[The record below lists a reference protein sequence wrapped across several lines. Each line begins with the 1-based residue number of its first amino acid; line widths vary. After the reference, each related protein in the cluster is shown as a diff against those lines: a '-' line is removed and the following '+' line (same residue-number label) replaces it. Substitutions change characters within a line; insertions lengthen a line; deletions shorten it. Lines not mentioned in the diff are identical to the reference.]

1 MIRRPSRLGRRGRL
15 AALFAVASIAVV
27 GAVALASGSD
37 DPDAGVDHVA
47 PAPDEGQVSTA
58 PGARS
63 GQLACP
69 PDSDGPLCRPPAT
82 TAPPTTAPA
91 DPSTTAVPAP
101 QGATG
106 FPTPASTGVPAGW
119 EPAAVHEGDLT
130 VDEPGTVLEDLLVT
144 GDVQVRAVD
153 VTIRR
158 TRIHGIVWNQYSD
171 TEQFPGLLLEDVEL
185 GPDTGVLTDW
195 GHGAVGTAG
204 YTARRVEIH
213 NVTDGFRVSGDDVV
227 IEDSFVSLTAV
238 AGECN
243 HLDAV
248 QGYGGGQRVV
258 IRHNTL
264 DARGECG
271 NAAVFMADSSPH
283 AVVEGNLLL
292 GGAYSLRLNQAEVPA
307 TFVARG
313 NRFADGSW
321 DFGPMDVVDSGSL
334 DLTCADN
341 RIVTVDADFQVTG
354 DVGEVPCP

>member
-1 MIRRPSRLGRRGRL
+1 ME
-15 AALFAVASIAVV
+15 
-27 GAVALASGSD
+27 
-37 DPDAGVDHVA
+37 
-47 PAPDEGQVSTA
+47 PAPDVTEESPD

-69 PDSDGPLCRPPAT
+69 PDSGGPLCRPAST
-82 TAPPTTAPA
+82 TPDTTAAEAPPTTA
-91 DPSTTAVPAP
+91 VPAGP
-101 QGATG
+101 GG
-106 FPTPASTGVPAGW
+106 FPTAATTGVPAGW

-130 VDEPGTVLEDLLVT
+130 VDDPGTVIEDLLVT
-144 GDVQVRAVD
+144 GDIQVRATD

-171 TEQFPGLLLEDVEL
+171 TEQFPGLLLEDVEV
-185 GPDTGVLTDW
+185 GPDTGVLTGW

-227 IEDSFVSLTAV
+227 IEDSFVVLTAV

-248 QGYGGGQRVV
+248 QGYGGGEGVV
-258 IRHNTL
+258 IRNNTL
-264 DARGECG
+264 DARGDCG

-321 DFGPMDVVDSGSL
+321 DFGPMDVVNSGNL
-334 DLTCADN
+334 DLTCGDN
-341 RIVTVDADFQVTG
+341 RIVTVDADYQVTG